1 MSKDI
6 YNIQDYSDD
15 ELYDILN
22 LTNPTDRELE
32 AKILMMIHK
41 YENSSAKSSKKLLQ
55 FFENIYSH
63 FFDDED
69 ESDEEIIE
77 DFTQNKLTG
86 VQKDDMQN

>member
-32 AKILMMIHK
+32 AKILMMIFFP
-41 YENSSAKSSKKLLQ
+41 SSSLL
-55 FFENIYSH
+55 
-63 FFDDED
+63 
-69 ESDEEIIE
+69 
-77 DFTQNKLTG
+77 
-86 VQKDDMQN
+86 